1 MLTRLVLFAWF
12 MDSPTSCSM
21 RPIVR
26 GAALLAVLLTCN
38 PLPALCF
45 FEPVT
50 HQNHRPVS
58 EGAHCV
64 PANLPVGDFC
74 ADVVS
79 YPVSS
84 RLLYERVEDGVLS
97 PVHKHEEHGALLREN
112 RLDLVL
118 TPRAQAEFDML
129 RAAHE
134 QAGAI
139 AESLPGGSRHR
150 AAAVEGA
157 DPDEVANMPLPGQA
171 ECDAVLRRYACQNQ
185 FPRCVDNEAYVHESS
200 GRPLQLHT
208 CYALCHEA
216 TQRCH
221 LRQRVDCSAHHARL
235 DPQHTQPSAHEL
247 KFDARF
253 KDIDPTAKFWHV
265 DCIDSPPSRV
275 KHSWSWFV
283 HGGPAMYLA
292 YSAAALVLYA
302 LASAAMGLRGESA
315 TRVLLRVR
323 RERRHRR
330 ALFDATMRRAQK
342 RFVKLQ
348 EIKTALLDAQEADTL
363 ALQDLANGQGS
374 PGIRTALAERASKL
388 VQLDNLLAQLE
399 AHVEAARARMQAA
412 RLREVREDVAAGR
425 LQLDAVPAARL
436 REYVQAGAGGP
447 LSLASTGDDM
457 RVDPADSNSSDALA
471 VAEALAHEEE
481 EEARLLGR
489 ADVLLTGSPFS
500 PDEEEDADDDDDG
513 SERQTGLQ
521 SLGRRRPIGS
531 ATIAS
536 SPQPQSIRRSVAR
549 SAASGSP
556 ASPPQPSKHL
566 SPLSSS
572 PSSIFGGGGDD
583 EDEDEYD
590 MAALE
595 SPAPAPAATSRSPTT
610 TTHRRG

>member
-1 MLTRLVLFAWF
+1 
-12 MDSPTSCSM
+12 M
-21 RPIVR
+21 RSIMH
-26 GAALLAVLLTCN
+26 GAALFAVLLLTCN
-38 PLPALCF
+38 PLLALGF

-64 PANLPVGDFC
+64 PANLPAGDFC
-74 ADVVS
+74 ADVVT

-97 PVHKHEEHGALLREN
+97 PVHRREEHGALLREN

-134 QAGAI
+134 QAGAM

-185 FPRCVDNEAYVHESS
+185 FPRCVDDEAYVHESS

-208 CYALCHEA
+208 CYALCHEV

-265 DCIDSPPSRV
+265 DCIDSPPSRA

-283 HGGPAMYLA
+283 HGGPVMYLA

-330 ALFDATMRRAQK
+330 ALFDAAMRRAQK

-363 ALQDLANGQGS
+363 ALQDIADGQGS
-374 PGIRTALAERASKL
+374 PGIQAALAERASKL
-388 VQLDNLLAQLE
+388 AQLDNLLAQLE

-447 LSLASTGDDM
+447 LSLASTGDD
-457 RVDPADSNSSDALA
+457 RVDLADSSDALA

-489 ADVLLTGSPFS
+489 TDVLTGSPFS
-500 PDEEEDADDDDDG
+500 PDEDEDAEDDDG

-531 ATIAS
+531 ITTAS
-536 SPQPQSIRRSVAR
+536 SSQPHSIRRSVAR
-549 SAASGSP
+549 NSASASASSASP
-556 ASPPQPSKHL
+556 AASKHL
-566 SPLSSS
+566 SPIFSS
-572 PSSIFGGGGDD
+572 PSSSMFGGGDD

-590 MAALE
+590 MATLE

-610 TTHRRG
+610 THRRR